1 MSVKAGLT
9 GDLINFVICVVA
21 FFVIGYVVAYFMI
34 GKFHFA
40 TPGRWEIIQMTEQK
54 RKIRAVHKLEA
65 KKRRTPRQSASSL
78 F

>member
-1 MSVKAGLT
+1 
-9 GDLINFVICVVA
+9 
-21 FFVIGYVVAYFMI
+21 
-34 GKFHFA
+34 
-40 TPGRWEIIQMTEQK
+40 MTEQK